1 MAEILTSK
9 MTSKKGFSKTP
20 TGNFLSSVTQSNH
33 ISSVLSQWKL
43 FLMIRAFDR
52 WQLENHR
59 ASQKCFTEGNKKN
72 CDFHKKLRGDFK
84 IPSKSSWSGNEG
96 FYIKL
101 KIITRPWPLP
111 SCNTCSICKLYSLY
125 QLKIK
130 IQVKIWGS
138 RFLPFHLKV
147 RKILTWCKKT
157 LISKSAGFWRHF
169 EVSPL
174 TFCEN
179 HNVFYFLP

>member
-1 MAEILTSK
+1 MSYEHDRNGFGKVLSPPFRKYIHYGGYLWLVFVKMEKRKFSQTLNTLKMAEILTSK

-101 KIITRPWPLP
+101 KI
-111 SCNTCSICKLYSLY
+111 
-125 QLKIK
+125 
-130 IQVKIWGS
+130 
-138 RFLPFHLKV
+138 F
-147 RKILTWCKKT
+147 
-157 LISKSAGFWRHF
+157 
-169 EVSPL
+169 
-174 TFCEN
+174 
-179 HNVFYFLP
+179 